1 MMKRLGAVVGI
12 ALQALVAGPA
22 LAADAIVAAQPPY
35 CAQFEATALLLED
48 NITVLKQEVGRLM
61 DEAIAVSHDQQWIY
75 SSHPVF
81 VWANEA
87 KYSCGKAYG
96 YLKSSYKDEQ
106 NLNNCG
112 CAYSRM
118 QSYMH

>member
-1 MMKRLGAVVGI
+1 MKRSIGAVAGL
-12 ALQALVAGPA
+12 ALQVAMAGPL
-22 LAADAIVAAQPPY
+22 LAADATVALSPPY
-35 CAQFEATALLLED
+35 CADYEATALLLED
-48 NITVLKQEVGRLM
+48 NLATLKAEVARLM
-61 DEAIAVSHDQQWIY
+61 DEAIATSKDQRWIY
-75 SSHPVF
+75 SSRPVF

-96 YLKSSYKDEQ
+96 YLKTSYRDEQ

-118 QSYMH
+118 QSFMQ

>member
-1 MMKRLGAVVGI
+1 MKRTIGVLAI
-12 ALQALVAGPA
+12 AMQVFVAGPV
-22 LAADAIVAAQPPY
+22 LAADAIVAASPPY
-35 CAQFEATALLLED
+35 CAEFEATALLLED
-48 NITVLKQEVGRLM
+48 NITVLKEEVARLM
-61 DEAIAVSHDQQWIY
+61 DEAIAVSHDQHWIY
-75 SSHPVF
+75 SSRPVF

-96 YLKSSYKDEQ
+96 YLKTSYRDEQ

-118 QSYMH
+118 QSYMQ

>member
-1 MMKRLGAVVGI
+1 VALLGSAV
-12 ALQALVAGPA
+12 GPA
-22 LAADAIVAAQPPY
+22 LAADVIVAEQPPY
-35 CAQFEATALLLED
+35 CADHQSTALLVEND
-48 NITVLKQEVGRLM
+48 VVTLKQEVARLM
-61 DEAIAVSHDQQWIY
+61 DEAIAVSNDQRWIY
-75 SSHPVF
+75 SSRPVF

-96 YLKSSYKDEQ
+96 YLKASYRDEQ

-118 QSYMH
+118 QSFMR

>member
-1 MMKRLGAVVGI
+1 MKRSLGAVVGI
-12 ALQALVAGPA
+12 ALQAVAAGPVWSA
-22 LAADAIVAAQPPY
+22 DLGAATPPY
-35 CAQFEATALLLED
+35 CAEHESISLLVENDTA
-48 NITVLKQEVGRLM
+48 VLKAEVARLM
-61 DEAIAVSHDQQWIY
+61 NEAIAVSRDQHWIY
-75 SSHPVF
+75 SGRPVF

-96 YLKSSYKDEQ
+96 YLKASYRDEQ

-118 QSYMH
+118 QSYMQ

>member
-1 MMKRLGAVVGI
+1 MPGI
-12 ALQALVAGPA
+12 AKTLAIVALLGSAVGPV
-22 LAADAIVAAQPPY
+22 LAADAIVAQQPPY
-35 CAQFEATALLLED
+35 CADHEATSLLVENDIVALKHD
-48 NITVLKQEVGRLM
+48 VARLM
-61 DEAIAVSHDQQWIY
+61 DEAIAVSNDQRWIY
-75 SSHPVF
+75 SSRPVF

-96 YLKSSYKDEQ
+96 YLKASYRDEQ

-118 QSYMH
+118 QSFMH

>member
-1 MMKRLGAVVGI
+1 MRGLVRKLAILALLGAAV
-12 ALQALVAGPA
+12 GPA
-22 LAADAIVAAQPPY
+22 LAADVIVAEQPPY
-35 CAQFEATALLLED
+35 CADHQSIALLVD
-48 NITVLKQEVGRLM
+48 NDVVSLKQEVARLM
-61 DEAIAVSHDQQWIY
+61 DEAIAVSNDQRWIY
-75 SSHPVF
+75 SSRPVF

-96 YLKSSYKDEQ
+96 YLKASYRDEQ